1 MFVNEEVCEIVLI
14 ISSCTDYEFS
24 AAILIFEVLM
34 WNVYS
39 YHEIPADI
47 DRQENYKRLLAYGFH
62 SWQIN
67 WYLTPRRKK
76 LFMKTSIATRLR
88 PICSWFSFDPSS
100 K

>member
-1 MFVNEEVCEIVLI
+1 MFVNEEVFEIAPI
-14 ISSCTDYEFS
+14 ISSCSDYVFS
-24 AAILIFEVLM
+24 SAILIFKVLM
-34 WNVYS
+34 WNVYY
-39 YHEIPADI
+39 YHEMLADI
-47 DRQENYKRLLAYGFH
+47 DRQENYKRLVAYGFH

-67 WYLTPRRKK
+67 WYLTPRRGK